1 MGEDN
6 EDLEIQ
12 KQLFMILK
20 VILKD
25 GNLATEFVR
34 RYGYSINVKNLKE
47 FRVIKSGT
55 AAPAAAATT
64 VTAAA
69 AAGVPGGAAAVLA
82 ARAAAIAAANKAK
95 AEAAK
100 AAMQQKIAE
109 KAKLKAAAAVQL
121 TDQDPVFSSTV
132 NCPIC
137 GHTGIVCY
145 ELRAKSQQVVQTV
158 FLVPVYSG
166 SSGYQTVDYTRLSVT
181 VCPMCLLASPDKK
194 NFNYPSITGKG
205 EEPSSLQASVI
216 MSLKEKIEEHKLLLP
231 DALGNV
237 DYFKRERSAQ
247 VAIQSYRLAMARAAI
262 EAELQQ
268 PYSYFKMGSYALKIA
283 YLMKCEGQDDTGPLT
298 EALGLFETCYQK
310 SECPSDELEM
320 QVVYLNVVLPIRL
333 GDFGKANSYLNSFSK
348 LKTDRIE
355 AMKKNPALNTKWI
368 EKWEDKSRYMW
379 EERENP
385 KYFGKG

>member
-1 MGEDN
+1 MGDDN

-25 GNLATEFVR
+25 GNLANEFVR
-34 RYGYSINVKNLKE
+34 RYGYAISVKNLKE
-47 FRVIKSGT
+47 FRAIKSGGVT
-55 AAPAAAATT
+55 VSATPAATGAA
-64 VTAAA
+64 
-69 AAGVPGGAAAVLA
+69 VPGGAAAVLA

-100 AAMQQKIAE
+100 AAMAQKIAE
-109 KAKLKAAAAVQL
+109 KAKQKAAAAAPL
-121 TDQDPVFSSTV
+121 SDQDPVFESTV

-137 GHTGIVCY
+137 GHTGIVSY

-166 SSGYQTVDYTRLSVT
+166 STGYKTVDYTRLAVT

-194 NFNYPSITGKG
+194 NFNYPSFTGNK

-216 MSLKEKIEEHKLLLP
+216 LSLKDKIEEHKLLLP

-247 VAIQSYRLAMARAAI
+247 VAIQSYRLAMARAAV

-283 YLMKCEGQDDTGPLT
+283 YIMKCEGQDDTGPLT
-298 EALGLFETCYQK
+298 EALGLFKTCYEK

-320 QVVYLNVVLPIRL
+320 QVVYLIVVLFIRL
-333 GDFGKANSYLNSFSK
+333 GDFTNANSYLNAFAK
-348 LKTDRIE
+348 LKTDRLE
-355 AMKKNPALNTKWI
+355 AMKKNPSLNTKWI
-368 EKWEDKSRYMW
+368 EKWEDKARYMW

-385 KYFGKG
+385 KYFSK

>member
-1 MGEDN
+1 MGDDN

-25 GNLATEFVR
+25 GNLANEFVR
-34 RYGYSINVKNLKE
+34 RYGYAINVKNLKE
-47 FRVIKSGT
+47 FRAIKSG
-55 AAPAAAATT
+55 ATS
-64 VTAAA
+64 VTAASTVAGA
-69 AAGVPGGAAAVLA
+69 AAVPGGAAAVLA

-100 AAMQQKIAE
+100 AAMAQKIAE
-109 KAKLKAAAAVQL
+109 KAKQKAAAAAPL
-121 TDQDPVFSSTV
+121 SDQDPVFESTV

-137 GHTGIVCY
+137 GHTGIINY

-166 SSGYQTVDYTRLSVT
+166 SSGYKTVDYTRLAVT

-194 NFNYPSITGKG
+194 NFNYPSFTGNK

-216 MSLKEKIEEHKLLLP
+216 ISLKEKIEEHKLLLP
-231 DALGNV
+231 DALGNA

-247 VAIQSYRLAMARAAI
+247 VAIQSYRLAMARAAV

-283 YLMKCEGQDDTGPLT
+283 YIMKCEGQDDTGPLT
-298 EALGLFETCYQK
+298 EALGLFKTCYEK

-320 QVVYLNVVLPIRL
+320 QVVYLIVVLFIRL
-333 GDFGKANSYLNSFSK
+333 GDFTNANSYLNAFAK
-348 LKTDRIE
+348 LKTDRLE
-355 AMKKNPALNTKWI
+355 AMKKNPSLNTKWI
-368 EKWEDKSRYMW
+368 EKWEDKARYMW

-385 KYFGKG
+385 KYFGK

>member
-1 MGEDN
+1 MGDDN

-25 GNLATEFVR
+25 GNLANEFVR
-34 RYGYSINVKNLKE
+34 RYGYAISVKNLKE
-47 FRVIKSGT
+47 FRAIKSGT
-55 AAPAAAATT
+55 TQSVSAAS
-64 VTAAA
+64 A
-69 AAGVPGGAAAVLA
+69 AAGGAAVPGGAAAVLA

-100 AAMQQKIAE
+100 AAMAQKIAE
-109 KAKLKAAAAVQL
+109 KAKIKAQATAAPQ
-121 TDQDPVFSSTV
+121 TDQDPVFESTV

-137 GHTGIVCY
+137 GHTGIVSY

-158 FLVPVYSG
+158 YLVPVYSG
-166 SSGYQTVDYTRLSVT
+166 STGYKTVDYTRLAVT

-194 NFNYPSITGKG
+194 NFNYPSFTGNR

-216 MSLKEKIEEHKLLLP
+216 ISLKEKIEEHKLLLP
-231 DALGNV
+231 EALGNT

-247 VAIQSYRLAMARAAI
+247 VAIQSYRLATARAAI

-268 PYSYFKMGSYALKIA
+268 PYSYFKMASYALKIA
-283 YLMKCEGQDDTGPLT
+283 YIMKCEGQDDTGPLT
-298 EALGLFETCYQK
+298 EALNLFETSFEK

-385 KYFGKG
+385 KYFGK